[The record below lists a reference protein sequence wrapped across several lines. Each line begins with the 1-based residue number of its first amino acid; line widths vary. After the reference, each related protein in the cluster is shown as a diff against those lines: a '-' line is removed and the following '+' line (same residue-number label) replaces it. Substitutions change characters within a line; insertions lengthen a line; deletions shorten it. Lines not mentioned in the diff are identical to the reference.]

1 MGETWMG
8 LAIGG
13 SALTVAL
20 TVAIALHWLERR
32 RARRLR
38 DFDHH
43 DCWLVACATIRSTS
57 AHTRFVCVR
66 SSRPRSRDCLPKR
79 RIAESPNRRIAA
91 PTRAHHRGG
100 FS

>member
-43 DCWLVACATIRSTS
+43 DCWLVAYGKCIVRRPATRGRAPAAIARLT
-57 AHTRFVCVR
+57 TR
-66 SSRPRSRDCLPKR
+66 SSPIASFVSRDR
-79 RIAESPNRRIAA
+79 
-91 PTRAHHRGG
+91 
-100 FS
+100 

>member
-43 DCWLVACATIRSTS
+43 DCWLVAYGKCI
-57 AHTRFVCVR
+57 VR
-66 SSRPRSRDCLPKR
+66 RP
-79 RIAESPNRRIAA
+79 A
-91 PTRAHHRGG
+91 TRAARARTGRDRAIDDALVTNRPVR
-100 FS
+100 FARSVRKTSLDVNVW

>member
-20 TVAIALHWLERR
+20 AVAIALHWLERR

-43 DCWLVACATIRSTS
+43 DCWLVAYGKCIVRRPV
-57 AHTRFVCVR
+57 TRARRGRAPAAIARLMTR
-66 SSRPRSRDCLPKR
+66 SSPIAPFVSRDR
-79 RIAESPNRRIAA
+79 
-91 PTRAHHRGG
+91 
-100 FS
+100 

>member
-43 DCWLVACATIRSTS
+43 DCWLVAYGKCIVRRPATRARRGRAPAAIARLT
-57 AHTRFVCVR
+57 TR
-66 SSRPRSRDCLPKR
+66 SSPITPFVSRDR
-79 RIAESPNRRIAA
+79 
-91 PTRAHHRGG
+91 
-100 FS
+100 

>member
-43 DCWLVACATIRSTS
+43 DCWLVAYGKSIVRRPATRARRVRAPASIARLKT
-57 AHTRFVCVR
+57 R
-66 SSRPRSRDCLPKR
+66 SSPIAPFVSRDR
-79 RIAESPNRRIAA
+79 
-91 PTRAHHRGG
+91 
-100 FS
+100 

>member
-32 RARRLR
+32 RARLLR

-43 DCWLVACATIRSTS
+43 DCWLVAYGKCIVRRPATRARRGRAPAAISRLT
-57 AHTRFVCVR
+57 TR
-66 SSRPRSRDCLPKR
+66 SSPIAPFVSRDR
-79 RIAESPNRRIAA
+79 
-91 PTRAHHRGG
+91 
-100 FS
+100 

>member
-43 DCWLVACATIRSTS
+43 DCWLVAYGKCIVRRPATRARKRSARARNDATS
-57 AHTRFVCVR
+57 SFAASTAPV
-66 SSRPRSRDCLPKR
+66 S
-79 RIAESPNRRIAA
+79 A
-91 PTRAHHRGG
+91 PTVVTLA
-100 FS
+100 

>member
-43 DCWLVACATIRSTS
+43 DCWLVAYGKSIVRRPTTCARRVRAPAAIARLKT
-57 AHTRFVCVR
+57 R
-66 SSRPRSRDCLPKR
+66 SSPIAPFVSRDR
-79 RIAESPNRRIAA
+79 
-91 PTRAHHRGG
+91 
-100 FS
+100 